1 MLYQT
6 FIGKLPTWQSVNVD
20 GLFFRVMN
28 IMNITFFKESAINY
42 CIRFSFNWCVH
53 AFTQSIS
60 IYRSSYHKI
69 NCCRIAYIGVLKLFN
84 ICWSDSNTSMVLP
97 WKWYSSNRH
106 WCQIYHFQFLSTLS
120 WADTIHQLQA
130 INFKINLYHEC
141 KINQENNKDTA

>member
-1 MLYQT
+1 MEVKCLGE
-6 FIGKLPTWQSVNVD
+6 FLFLCRSFLLEDKTWQSVNVD
-20 GLFFRVMN
+20 GLFLCIMN

-84 ICWSDSNTSMVLP
+84 ICWTDSNTNMVLP

-120 WADTIHQLQA
+120 
-130 INFKINLYHEC
+130 
-141 KINQENNKDTA
+141 